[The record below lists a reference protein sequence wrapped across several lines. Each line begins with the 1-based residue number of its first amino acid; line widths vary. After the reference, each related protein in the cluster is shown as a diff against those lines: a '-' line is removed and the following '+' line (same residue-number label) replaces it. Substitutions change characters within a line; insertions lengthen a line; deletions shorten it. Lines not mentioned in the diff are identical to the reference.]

1 MKLSL
6 PVVDTAKCTEY
17 VSIIFTTKIATAAE
31 QKDCKGHITLYNA
44 ECQVFAR
51 KLMRVFGSV
60 TQEDIENEVRAVSEL
75 CRPGQSNTVVEVI
88 MHGWLPRTD
97 FYFIDME
104 YCPDTLYDWI
114 LRRDINRQKKE
125 NLASNRYET
134 VNEGRAPTLEDP
146 IGTDNR
152 SNNLERSQGLSDT
165 IATREPSVP
174 VLFNF
179 ESIATILENIAAGLI
194 FIHGREIVHRDLKP
208 KNGIIESGLIE

>member
-1 MKLSL
+1 
-6 PVVDTAKCTEY
+6 
-17 VSIIFTTKIATAAE
+17 
-31 QKDCKGHITLYNA
+31 
-44 ECQVFAR
+44 
-51 KLMRVFGSV
+51 MRVFGSV

-104 YCPDTLYDWI
+104 YCPDTLYGWI
-114 LRRDINRQKKE
+114 LRRDINRQKNE
-125 NLASNRYET
+125 NDASNRYET
-134 VNEGRAPTLEDP
+134 GRVTTLEDP

-152 SNNLERSQGLSDT
+152 SDNLAQSQGLSDT
-165 IATREPSVP
+165 IATREPSV
-174 VLFNF
+174 LFDF